1 MSELDHIAVRG
12 AEEHNLKRVDLD
24 LPKKKLVVFTGPS
37 GSGKSSMAFD
47 TIYAEGQRRYVESLS
62 AYARQ
67 FLGQLEKPKYES
79 IRGLSPTIAIEQKSA
94 SKNPRSTVGTIT
106 EILDY
111 LRVLWARIGVQH
123 CHQCGQAVGK
133 RSQDEIVDG
142 IMDLPSDSRI
152 LLLAPKVSDRKGEHQ
167 DVLDQAKKA
176 GFTRVRVDGK
186 EFLLDQPNAGPV
198 LNKKVKHRI
207 EIVVDRLVIKDG
219 VRQRLADSV
228 ETALREGEGKLLVA
242 FAGAAPAQERTNG
255 PVKKASKAESK
266 ADETSEPVSKT
277 PDLFFSEHLYC
288 NTCDLSFPDLEPNS
302 FSFNSPL
309 GACPDCNGLGAKT
322 SVDLAKLIV
331 PTLTI
336 NEGAVAAWGALGDE
350 DRQAWHVEYRRDLL
364 DKLKV
369 DLDTPW
375 KKLSQKQQQLVLYG
389 HEERVAV
396 NWSTTNGSGTF
407 NTKFDGVIPW
417 LERTLKESDS
427 DWRRDKLGQY
437 FSSATCGTCNG
448 SRIKPTSAAVKL
460 GGQSLTEVCHLTIG
474 QASTFFTELKLTG
487 GAAKVAMGVL
497 KEVQARLRFLINV
510 GLDYLTLDRSG
521 PTLSGGE
528 AQRIRLA
535 SQIGSELTGVL
546 YVLDE
551 PSIGLHQRDNVRLIE
566 TLKHLRDIGNTVLVV
581 EHDEDTI
588 RAADHVVDF
597 GPGAGELGGQVVYSG
612 NVEGVVAAKDSITGD
627 YLSGRK
633 RIEVPGAR
641 RSGNGK
647 RLVVEG
653 AKANNLRD
661 LTIGIPLGTFTCI
674 TGVSGAGKSSFLNH
688 ILYPALNNH
697 FNGSTED
704 VGAHKKI
711 TGLNHLDKVIAIDQ
725 QPIGRTP
732 RSNPATYTKV
742 WDHIRSIFAET
753 RESKL
758 YGYNQSRF
766 SFNVKGGRCEACEGD
781 GVKKVEMHFLADVYV
796 PCEVCHGKR
805 FNEQTLRVLYKHK
818 NIADVLNMSV
828 REAINHFAVHQPV
841 ARVLQTMVD
850 VGLDYIRLGQPATT
864 LSGGEAQRIKL
875 SRELAKRGTGNT
887 LYILDEP
894 STGLHFED
902 VRKLLEVLARLTDAG
917 NTVVVIEHN
926 LDIIK
931 TADWIIDLGPEGGMR
946 GGQLIAEGTPE
957 QVAKVKGSYTGQFL
971 KGMLAA
977 KAAR

>member
-1 MSELDHIAVRG
+1 MALSPATELAEIQVRG
-12 AEEHNLKRVDLD
+12 AAEHNLKNVDLD
-24 LPKKKLVVFTGPS
+24 LPKRRLVVFTGPS
-37 GSGKSSMAFD
+37 GSGKSSLAFD

-67 FLGQLEKPKYES
+67 FLGQLDKPKYES

-106 EILDY
+106 EIMDY

-123 CHQCGQAVGK
+123 CPGCQRAVGK
-133 RSQDEIVDG
+133 RSADEIVESVLKLPDG
-142 IMDLPSDSRI
+142 AKV
-152 LLLAPKVSDRKGEHQ
+152 LLLGPKVSNRKGEHQ
-167 DVLDQAKKA
+167 DLLDRAKKA

-186 EFLLDQPNAGPV
+186 EFTLDQPVP

-207 EIVVDRLVIKDG
+207 EIVVDRLVIKPAI
-219 VRQRLADSV
+219 RSRLADSV
-228 ETALREGEGKLLVA
+228 ETCLREGEGTMIV
-242 FAGAAPAQERTNG
+242 AAPEGEDR
-255 PVKKASKAESK
+255 
-266 ADETSEPVSKT
+266 
-277 PDLFFSEHLYC
+277 PDLFFSERLYC
-288 NTCDLSFPDLEPNS
+288 NHCDQSFPDLEPNS
-302 FSFNSPL
+302 FSFNAPM
-309 GACPDCNGLGAKT
+309 GACEGCAGLGVRST
-322 SVDLAKLIV
+322 VDLERLID
-331 PTLTI
+331 PTLSI
-336 NEGAVAAWGALGDE
+336 NAGAIRVWGALGDE
-350 DRQAWHVEYRRDLL
+350 ERQAWHVEYRREVL
-364 DKLKV
+364 DKIGV
-369 DLDTPW
+369 ALDKPW
-375 KKLSQKQQQLVLYG
+375 KSLPQKQKDLVLHG
-389 HEERVAV
+389 VADRVKV
-396 NWSTTNGSGTF
+396 NWSTSNSTGTF

-417 LERTLKESDS
+417 IERVMKESDS

-437 FSSATCGTCNG
+437 FRDDICEACKGC
-448 SRIKPTSAAVKL
+448 RLKPTSASVRV
-460 GGQSLTEVCHLTIG
+460 GGKTLPEVCHLTI
-474 QASTFFTELKLTG
+474 SESSDFFANLGLTG
-487 GAAKVAMGVL
+487 GAQQIAAGVQ
-497 KEVQARLRFLINV
+497 KEVQGRLRFLVNV

-551 PSIGLHQRDNVRLIE
+551 PSIGLHQRDNDRLIG

-597 GPGAGELGGQVVYSG
+597 GPGAGELGGRVIYSG
-612 NVEGVVAAKDSITGD
+612 PVEGILAVEDSITGD

-633 RIEVPGAR
+633 RIEIRAKR
-641 RSGNGK
+641 RQGSGK
-647 RLVVEG
+647 KVVVEG
-653 AKANNLRD
+653 CRANNLKD
-661 LTIGIPLGTFTCI
+661 IDVAVPLGTLTCI

-697 FNGSTED
+697 FNGSSEE
-704 VGAHKKI
+704 VGQHKRI
-711 TGLNHLDKVIAIDQ
+711 TGLDHLDKVIAIDQ

-742 WDHIRSIFAET
+742 YDHIRAIFAET

-758 YGYNQSRF
+758 YGYSPSRF
-766 SFNVKGGRCEACEGD
+766 SFNVKGGRCDACEGD

-805 FNEQTLRVLYKHK
+805 FNEQTLRVLFKGK
-818 NIADVLNMSV
+818 NIAQTLEMSV
-828 REAINHFAVHQPV
+828 REAIVHFAAHTPV
-841 ARVLQTMVD
+841 VRVLQTMVD

-875 SRELAKRGTGNT
+875 SRELAKRGTGQT

-902 VRKLLEVLARLTDAG
+902 VRKLLTVLERLVEQG

-931 TADWIIDLGPEGGMR
+931 TADWIVDLGPEGGNR
-946 GGQLIAEGTPE
+946 GGTLVAAGTPE
-957 QVAKVKGSYTGQFL
+957 QVAKVAASHTGRFL
-971 KGMLAA
+971 AKML
-977 KAAR
+977 RS